1 MKWHAALPRAP
12 LDLTKF
18 VQSSMS
24 KLFELLNRKSALTN
38 DNVRYDSLRSRRIG
52 VNLGL
57 TSYTL

>member
-1 MKWHAALPRAP
+1 
-12 LDLTKF
+12 
-18 VQSSMS
+18 MS